1 MITSHNHNVTM
12 DTAKGQKDS
21 DGDSKRAKG
30 LLIHRLLNAFITWA
44 GERLQNKP
52 LKKIFQTQ
60 FF

>member
-1 MITSHNHNVTM
+1 M